1 MAILIVASLRAFNH
15 CLPNFI
21 VKLIL
26 SFFVRKGLI
35 WIKRSIDID
44 DDFWTFAKFRFVI
57 GGSHCKTWHIQL
69 HREVH
74 ASVRERANFSV
85 VRPNMGLRIDGNDL
99 F

>member
-35 WIKRSIDID
+35 WRKRSIDID
-44 DDFWTFAKFRFVI
+44 DDFW
-57 GGSHCKTWHIQL
+57 
-69 HREVH
+69 
-74 ASVRERANFSV
+74 SVFCGNKYVLLKNEMVNV
-85 VRPNMGLRIDGNDL
+85 V
-99 F
+99 